1 MDSSPQSPPAAAS
14 VVVGTVCQCNDGQDH
29 PGRRQPQENQ
39 RQNQNQLPSEK
50 QSTDDATPPPQQPPR
65 RTGRRKL
72 RVLVV
77 TLGGERRKQIEQMF
91 CDDPRLSENFEP
103 PTFSPGITARQ
114 LRSRY
119 GFFEAAAK
127 AGLLPEQEWTMIQK
141 AYSNVVGQD
150 PTKSDREH
158 HAIDLATWLKD
169 VPITTEG
176 RRGSPADL
184 ELHYSE
190 EFWRKAKTLSRGRAV
205 LACVFA
211 HLIAMKTFV
220 ESNNNNKNDGRNGT
234 NGDRNDGN
242 NNSSSSGDDGGGFDV
257 ILEDN
262 VRVSPEHCADQ
273 IWESIYAVQE
283 WEQVSGEKCHLRL
296 VGWLSS
302 ITNLKWIFN
311 MHIPKRQ
318 YDRRRHRRHHHHH
331 HPVMSHKDPQDGKM
345 ARCNGHVDESHDDDD
360 VMLNSASI
368 FPFPRTEFLEE
379 DLKEM
384 YGDDLDTDDRHHTG
398 SATTV
403 ENDTNNT
410 ESDAVDDSSDDVVDE
425 NDKAPKTHS
434 RPGGNPIW
442 GNYGYWITS
451 DGYDKLMETLRR
463 DVGAMLWRGRRMKV
477 YTVKPIDKIVPRQ
490 MLSLMGPEAVQISTR
505 PAFFRAPMLTSKI
518 HTQWDPEFCKS
529 TQYQLEASR
538 MGWNDLWLTDTE
550 KQVVDHHS
558 STGSW
563 LTPAQLEELR
573 RNK

>member
-1 MDSSPQSPPAAAS
+1 
-14 VVVGTVCQCNDGQDH
+14 
-29 PGRRQPQENQ
+29 
-39 RQNQNQLPSEK
+39 
-50 QSTDDATPPPQQPPR
+50 
-65 RTGRRKL
+65 
-72 RVLVV
+72 
-77 TLGGERRKQIEQMF
+77 MF
-91 CDDPRLSENFEP
+91 CDDPRLSENFDP
-103 PTFSPGITARQ
+103 PTFSPGISSRQ

-141 AYSNVVGQD
+141 AYSDVVGQD
-150 PTKSDREH
+150 PTKSEREH

-220 ESNNNNKNDGRNGT
+220 ESNDGRSGT
-234 NGDRNDGN
+234 NGNSNDNSN
-242 NNSSSSGDDGGGFDV
+242 NRRSGGGGGAGFDV

-262 VRVSPEHCADQ
+262 VRVSPEHCADRV
-273 IWESIYAVQE
+273 WESIHAVQE
-283 WEQVSGEKCHLRL
+283 WEHMSGEKCHLRL

-318 YDRRRHRRHHHHH
+318 YDRRRRRRRPIISHMD
-331 HPVMSHKDPQDGKM
+331 PVDGKL
-345 ARCNGHVDESHDDDD
+345 ARCNGHVDKNEESHDGD

-384 YGDDLDTDDRHHTG
+384 YGDDVESEDRDRSF
-398 SATTV
+398 SATTTK
-403 ENDTNNT
+403 NNTNTT
-410 ESDAVDDSSDDVVDE
+410 ESDAVDYSTSDDVVDE
-425 NDKAPKTHS
+425 KVQAPKMHS

-442 GNYGYWITS
+442 GNYGYWISS
-451 DGYDKLMETLRR
+451 DGYQKLMETLRR
-463 DVGAMLWRGRRMKV
+463 DVGAMLWRGRRMKI

-529 TQYQLEASR
+529 SQYQLEASR

-558 STGSW
+558 STGAW

-573 RNK
+573 RIK

>member
-1 MDSSPQSPPAAAS
+1 MKMDSSPSA
-14 VVVGTVCQCNDGQDH
+14 VGTGQSNDGPDH
-29 PGRRQPQENQ
+29 RDPQPGENL
-39 RQNQNQLPSEK
+39 QNLQNHQLPSN
-50 QSTDDATPPPQQPPR
+50 STDPKPPR
-65 RTGRRKL
+65 RRRKL

-77 TLGGERRKQIEQMF
+77 TLGGERQKQIEQMF
-91 CDDPRLSENFEP
+91 YDDPRLSENFEP
-103 PTFSPGITARQ
+103 PTFSPGVTSRQ

-119 GFFEAAAK
+119 SFFEAAAR

-141 AYSNVVGQD
+141 AYSDVVGPD
-150 PTKSDREH
+150 PTKTKKER

-169 VPITTEG
+169 VPITTDG

-190 EFWRKAKTLSRGRAV
+190 EFWRKAKTLNRGRAV

-220 ESNNNNKNDGRNGT
+220 ESDERNGA
-234 NGDRNDGN
+234 NGDT
-242 NNSSSSGDDGGGFDV
+242 SGGFDA

-262 VRVSPEHCADQ
+262 VRVSPEQCADQ
-273 IWESIYAVQE
+273 IWESIHAVQE
-283 WEQVSGEKCHLRL
+283 WEQLSGEKCHLRL

-318 YDRRRHRRHHHHH
+318 YDRRQ
-331 HPVMSHKDPQDGKM
+331 PSHNSSNDGKI
-345 ARCNGHVDESHDDDD
+345 ARNNGRVDGNGESHDDS
-360 VMLNSASI
+360 LNSASI
-368 FPFPRTEFLEE
+368 FPFPRAEFLEE

-384 YGDDLDTDDRHHTG
+384 YGDDDPVTTDGDNALLDGIRN
-398 SATTV
+398 
-403 ENDTNNT
+403 NDK
-410 ESDAVDDSSDDVVDE
+410 ESGGVDTSEDVVDE
-425 NDKAPKTHS
+425 KDQAPKTHS

-442 GNYGYWITS
+442 GNYGYWIS
-451 DGYDKLMETLRR
+451 SAGYHKLMDTLRR
-463 DVGAMLWRGRRMKV
+463 DVGAMLWRGRRMKI

-538 MGWNDLWLTDTE
+538 MDWNDLWLTDTE
-550 KQVVDHHS
+550 KEVVDHHS
-558 STGSW
+558 STGAW